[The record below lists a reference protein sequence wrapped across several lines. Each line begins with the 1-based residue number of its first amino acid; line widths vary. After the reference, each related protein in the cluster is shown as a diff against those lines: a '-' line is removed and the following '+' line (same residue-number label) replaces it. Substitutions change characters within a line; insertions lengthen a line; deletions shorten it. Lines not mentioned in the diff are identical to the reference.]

1 MKAKLIVLL
10 MGLSFLGVSLLVI
23 NSCSKF
29 AQDSL
34 ITQQKVRSDENID
47 TAVIVKKDYTVSS
60 EELKTVYYKCF
71 TKISFLK

>member
-34 ITQQKVRSDENID
+34 LTQQKDRADKNID
-47 TAVIVKKDYTVSS
+47 TDVIVKKDFRVSN
-60 EELKTVYYKCF
+60 EELKKVYYKCF
-71 TKISFLK
+71 TKISILK